1 MSDDRTPDA
10 APDLDG
16 PDGLDD
22 LTDLADLA
30 DLDDDALLAELA
42 RVLDRVSAPP
52 PEAVEAAKGLF
63 TWRTVDAELA
73 ELTHDSLVAPPES
86 GVRAAGQPRILTFEA
101 GGLTVEVEVDDV
113 PGARRLIGQLTPP
126 GRADLELRTADGTVA
141 GAADDLG
148 RFVLALPGAKLRSS
162 LRIRRGGDV
171 TETAWVPL

>member
-1 MSDDRTPDA
+1 MVDDSTSG
-10 APDLDG
+10 G

-22 LTDLADLA
+22 PTTPDDRDELGELGE
-30 DLDDDALLAELA
+30 LDDDALLAALA
-42 RVLDRVSAPP
+42 GVLERVSTPP
-52 PEAVEAAKGLF
+52 PEVLEAAAGLF

-73 ELTHDSLVAPPES
+73 ELDYDSLVAPPEL

-126 GRADLELRTADGTVA
+126 GRADLELRTA
-141 GAADDLG
+141 ADAVVGRADELG
-148 RFVLALPGAKLRSS
+148 RFVLDLPAGKLRSS
-162 LRIRRGGDV
+162 LRIRRGEDV